1 MMEKWQKEQ
10 ERDKLFK
17 CQCLRQSLLAFI
29 CKSFSDF
36 SLLYQYNNLKCF
48 KPNDSFPQLSNNNDA
63 CIHYTA
69 QLTQNASRNVEHLSC
84 ETLKSLTQII
94 HVNAFH
100 AYGPGLTMFT
110 ITRMFV
116 SVTLQNTVVVQLK
129 TVHSQFI
136 VCNIVKCISISLAI
150 NFVLFLAKLIRK
162 LRDSNIQLSNAPEL
176 NVGFGIQWVDNFRK
190 VLRQT
195 TK

>member
-10 ERDKLFK
+10 KRDKLCK
-17 CQCLRQSLLAFI
+17 CQCLCQCLLAFI
-29 CKSFSDF
+29 CKSFSDL

-48 KPNDSFPQLSNNNDA
+48 KPNDLFPRLSNNSDA

-100 AYGPGLTMFT
+100 AYGPGLTMLT

-116 SVTLQNTVVVQLK
+116 SVYNTVVVQLK
-129 TVHSQFI
+129 TIHSQFI
-136 VCNIVKCISISLAI
+136 VCNFVKCISISLTI
-150 NFVLFLAKLIRK
+150 NFVLFLTKLIQK
-162 LRDSNIQLSNAPEL
+162 LRDSNIQLSNALEL
-176 NVGFGIQWVDNFRK
+176 NVGFGFRWVDNFRK

-195 TK
+195 AK